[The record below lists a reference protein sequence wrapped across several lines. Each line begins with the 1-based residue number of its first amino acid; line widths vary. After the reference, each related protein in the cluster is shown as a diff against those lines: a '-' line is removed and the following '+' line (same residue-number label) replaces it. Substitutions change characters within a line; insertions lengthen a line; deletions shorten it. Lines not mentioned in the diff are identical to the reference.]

1 MVLLTT
7 KSRWRS
13 GNFCLRIL
21 WYTCILMIPDLA
33 TKLSYNL
40 ETKHGLWWLD
50 CQSFR
55 NHVSMTCYTLTRSD
69 LMEDGWTTKQ
79 TSKKNLITRG
89 YTPLYKQPFFQR
101 FSRVFLDKKIP
112 IIEFPYSRCHSKRE
126 MVLCFFGRP
135 WLGKVQ
141 LVSWWLSHPIEKY
154 WSSWIMSPLSR
165 WEQTKWNNNQVK
177 MHVFRWPFLQAQFDK
192 SMWRL
197 QKSGSSRSQSQ
208 IPGNFELPTMN
219 YRFSAW

>member
-1 MVLLTT
+1 MDFDDWIVSHSETMCP
-7 KSRWRS
+7 WHV
-13 GNFCLRIL
+13 IL
-21 WYTCILMIPDLA
+21 SQDPTWWKMDERQ
-33 TKLSYNL
+33 N
-40 ETKHGLWWLD
+40 KHL
-50 CQSFR
+50 
-55 NHVSMTCYTLTRSD
+55 
-69 LMEDGWTTKQ
+69 
-79 TSKKNLITRG
+79 KKNLITRG

-177 MHVFRWPFLQAQFDK
+177 MHVVRWPFLQAQFDK